1 MEPKRELTS
10 ADLRALT
17 REVTLS
23 GAVVDKVYL
32 YGDRSLRFK
41 LRDYERDRGRVELF
55 VHLGDRKGLH
65 TVAPDRVPA
74 APERPP
80 EFAKQLRNRIS
91 GATVAA
97 VEQYGFDRV
106 VRLEFERPD
115 GDTAVVAELFGDGNA
130 AVLNDNGETV
140 VCLETVR
147 LKSRTVA
154 PGAPYAY
161 PGERLDPFELDR
173 ETFADAVRDS
183 DTDLVRTLAT
193 QLDFGGLYAE
203 ELCTRAGVEKTAS
216 VATATDDQI
225 RALYD
230 AVGRLDDDLRGG
242 LDPRLYYDPDDGAG
256 TDASDTDDDEGGTGG
271 EDRLPGRPVDVT
283 PVPLREYED
292 DVGDPDRSGL
302 VTDSRGTFDG
312 AVATYFRQAREFE
325 ETVDATPDR
334 PDFESEVAKYERILE
349 QQEAAIEEYEA
360 EAAEIRA
367 KAETLYAEYDLVDEV
382 LSTVQSAREAGRSW
396 EAIEER
402 LAEGRERGI
411 AAAAAVVDLDASEG
425 TVTVRV
431 DDRQVELDANESVE
445 HNADRLYRAAKSTEG
460 KAAGA
465 EEALA
470 DTREQL
476 AAVRERRERW
486 EAGEVET
493 EAESETDD
501 EAGDWLSRSS
511 VPVRAEQQWYERFRW
526 VRTSDDFLVLGG
538 RNASQNEALVEKYL
552 ESGDLFFHAQSHGGP
567 ATVLKAAGPS
577 ESARDVTVPER
588 STAEA
593 ARFAV
598 SYSSVWKAGQYS
610 DDVYMVDHDQVTKT
624 PESGEYL
631 ATGGFAIRGDRT
643 YFEGTPVDVA
653 VGVQCE
659 PSTRVIGGP
668 SGAVEGRAETTV
680 AVEPGRFA
688 QGDVAKRVYREF
700 RERFAD
706 EGFVRKVASPDRI
719 QHFLPPGTSRIAEE

>member
-10 ADLRALT
+10 VDLRALT
-17 REVTLS
+17 RELTLS
-23 GAVVDKVYL
+23 EAVVDKVYL

-55 VHLGDRKGLH
+55 VRVGDRKGLH
-65 TVAPDRVPA
+65 TVAPDRVPE

-80 EFAKQLRNRIS
+80 EFATQLRNRIS
-91 GATVAA
+91 GANLVG

-130 AVLNDNGETV
+130 AVLNGNGETV
-140 VCLETVR
+140 ACLETVR

-154 PGAPYAY
+154 PGAPYEY
-161 PGERLDPFELDR
+161 PGERVDPLALDR
-173 ETFADAVRDS
+173 DAFVAAVRDS

-193 QLDFGGLYAE
+193 QLNFGGLYAE
-203 ELCTRAGVEKTAS
+203 ELCTRAGVEKTVS
-216 VATATDDQI
+216 VAAATDEQVD
-225 RALYD
+225 ALYD
-230 AVGRLDDDLRGG
+230 AVVRLDDELGG
-242 LDPRLYYDPDDGAG
+242 DLDPRVYYDEDDGDGSEPEPDD
-256 TDASDTDDDEGGTGG
+256 DAADGV
-271 EDRLPGRPVDVT
+271 PGRPVDAT

-292 DVGDPDRSGL
+292 GVGDPDRTGL
-302 VTDSRGTFDG
+302 AAESRDTFDG
-312 AVATYFRQAREFE
+312 AVATYFRRAREFE
-325 ETVDATPDR
+325 ATVEATPDR
-334 PDFESEVAKYERILE
+334 PDFESEVAKFERIIE
-349 QQEAAIEEYEA
+349 QQEGAIEQYEA
-360 EAAEIRA
+360 EAAETRE

-382 LSTVQSAREAGRSW
+382 LSTVRAARREGRSW

-411 AAAAAVVDLDASEG
+411 AAAAAVADLDPSEGVVTVAVGDHRIDLDASEG
-425 TVTVRV
+425 
-431 DDRQVELDANESVE
+431 VE
-445 HNADRLYRAAKSTEG
+445 HNADRLYREAKSIEEKAEG
-460 KAAGA
+460 AA
-465 EEALA
+465 EALA
-470 DTREQL
+470 DSREQL
-476 AAVRERRERW
+476 AAVKERRERW
-486 EAGEVET
+486 AAGET
-493 EAESETDD
+493 ESDDVDADDD
-501 EAGDWLSRSS
+501 EPVDWLSRSS
-511 VPVRAEQQWYERFRW
+511 VPVRAEEQWYERFRW
-526 VRTSDDFLVLGG
+526 FRTSEDFLVLGG
-538 RNASQNEALVEKYL
+538 RNAKQNEELVEKYL
-552 ESGDLFFHAQSHGGP
+552 ESGDLFLHAQSHGGP

-588 STAEA
+588 SRAEA

-610 DDVYMVDHDQVTKT
+610 DDVYLVDHDQVTKT

-631 ATGGFAIRGDRT
+631 ATGGFAVRGDRT
-643 YFEGTPVDVA
+643 YFEDTPVDVA

-659 PSTRVIGGP
+659 PSTRAIGGP
-668 SGAVEGRAETTV
+668 ADPVEERAETTMR
-680 AVEPGRFA
+680 VEPGRFA

-706 EGFVRKVASPDRI
+706 ESFVRKVASPDRI